1 MMDSLPLL
9 LLYHVAGP
17 ILSFSLTYL
26 FLVAVS
32 GSSAIVVN
40 DAQYQYTTSEASE
53 LCVPPPPRWSVLS
66 QCGQHLKSA
75 ISSG

>member
-1 MMDSLPLL
+1 MIDSLPLL

-32 GSSAIVVN
+32 GASAIVVN

-53 LCVPPPPRWSVLS
+53 LCVPPPRWSVLS
-66 QCGQHLKSA
+66 RGGHLKSA